1 MKHKKLVVGTSLA
14 ATAAIAAVTAPQ
26 VNAESYTVK
35 FGDTLSEL
43 ALQFNTTIEEIRDAN
58 NIQDINKIFAGETFE
73 IPTATKEA
81 APQHPVQTQEVK
93 ETAAVEHHE
102 EVQKDTHSALQ
113 NGVYTVLAGD
123 TLNRIAEEFG
133 TTAQAIRDLNGIQGD
148 LIFVGQP
155 LQVKV
160 GLVSTAKV
168 SDDQDD
174 EVIAEEYAKDAPST
188 EQAATSEYT
197 VVPGDTLTKI
207 AEAYGLNVEELQL
220 ANGLDSDFIYAG
232 QVLAVSPQ
240 AVSQAQKSQEKAEQ
254 ERQAQAAQEKA
265 VQEKAEQERQAQ
277 AAQEKAAQEKA
288 EQERQAQ
295 AAQEKAAQEKAEQ
308 ERQAQAAQEKAAQEA
323 QLREEARQKEAARQA
338 REAQKKEAV
347 AQPTAKIAQHGP
359 YNGSV
364 DPRNLAP
371 AGQCTAYVIN
381 RLYGLGRPVPG
392 MMGNANEWGAYAA
405 QYGLAVSNHPQVGTA
420 VSFPAGVAGAS
431 SYGHVGFV
439 EAVYPDGSFQ
449 ISEMNY
455 AGVSGVNYRTI
466 PAAVASSCQFINF

>member
-174 EVIAEEYAKDAPST
+174 EVIVEEDAPST

-197 VVPGDTLTKI
+197 VVPGDTLAKI

-240 AVSQAQKSQEKAEQ
+240 AVSQAQESQEKAEQERQAQAVQEKAAQEKAEQ

-265 VQEKAEQERQAQ
+265 VQEKAV
-277 AAQEKAAQEKA
+277 
-288 EQERQAQ
+288 
-295 AAQEKAAQEKAEQ
+295 QEKAAQEKAEQ

>member
-73 IPTATKEA
+73 IPTAT
-81 APQHPVQTQEVK
+81 K

-174 EVIAEEYAKDAPST
+174 EVIVEEYAKDAPST

-197 VVPGDTLTKI
+197 VVPGDTLAKI

-240 AVSQAQKSQEKAEQ
+240 AVSQAQKS
-254 ERQAQAAQEKA
+254 
-265 VQEKAEQERQAQ
+265 
-277 AAQEKAAQEKA
+277 
-288 EQERQAQ
+288 
-295 AAQEKAAQEKAEQ
+295 QEKAEQ

>member
-254 ERQAQAAQEKA
+254 ERQAQA
-265 VQEKAEQERQAQ
+265 V
-277 AAQEKAAQEKA
+277 QEKAAQEKA

>member
-174 EVIAEEYAKDAPST
+174 EVIVEEYAKDAPST
-188 EQAATSEYT
+188 EQVATSEYT
-197 VVPGDTLTKI
+197 VVPGDTLAKI

-254 ERQAQAAQEKA
+254 ERQAQE
-265 VQEKAEQERQAQ
+265 
-277 AAQEKAAQEKA
+277 
-288 EQERQAQ
+288 
-295 AAQEKAAQEKAEQ
+295 
-308 ERQAQAAQEKAAQEA
+308 AQEKAAQEA

>member
-254 ERQAQAAQEKA
+254 ERQAQA
-265 VQEKAEQERQAQ
+265 V
-277 AAQEKAAQEKA
+277 
-288 EQERQAQ
+288 
-295 AAQEKAAQEKAEQ
+295 
-308 ERQAQAAQEKAAQEA
+308 QEKAAQEA

>member
-254 ERQAQAAQEKA
+254 ERQAQA
-265 VQEKAEQERQAQ
+265 V
-277 AAQEKAAQEKA
+277 QEKAAQEKA

-295 AAQEKAAQEKAEQ
+295 AAQEKAEQ
-308 ERQAQAAQEKAAQEA
+308 ERQAQEAQEKAAQEA

>member
-295 AAQEKAAQEKAEQ
+295 AAQEKAEQ

-323 QLREEARQKEAARQA
+323 QLREEARQKEVARQA

>member
-174 EVIAEEYAKDAPST
+174 EVIVEEDAPST

-197 VVPGDTLTKI
+197 VVPGDTLAKI

-240 AVSQAQKSQEKAEQ
+240 AVSQAQESQEKAEQERQAQAVQEKAAQEKAEQ

-265 VQEKAEQERQAQ
+265 V
-277 AAQEKAAQEKA
+277 
-288 EQERQAQ
+288 
-295 AAQEKAAQEKAEQ
+295 QEKAAQEKAEQ

-338 REAQKKEAV
+338 RETQKKEAV

>member
-102 EVQKDTHSALQ
+102 EVQKDAHSALQ

-240 AVSQAQKSQEKAEQ
+240 AVSQAQKS
-254 ERQAQAAQEKA
+254 
-265 VQEKAEQERQAQ
+265 
-277 AAQEKAAQEKA
+277 
-288 EQERQAQ
+288 
-295 AAQEKAAQEKAEQ
+295 QEKAEQ

>member
-265 VQEKAEQERQAQ
+265 
-277 AAQEKAAQEKA
+277 
-288 EQERQAQ
+288 
-295 AAQEKAAQEKAEQ
+295 AQEKAEQ

>member
-323 QLREEARQKEAARQA
+323 QLREEARQKEVARQA

>member
-102 EVQKDTHSALQ
+102 EVQKDTRSALQ

-174 EVIAEEYAKDAPST
+174 EVIVEEYAEDTPST

-197 VVPGDTLTKI
+197 VVPGDTLAKI

-254 ERQAQAAQEKA
+254 ERQAQ
-265 VQEKAEQERQAQ
+265 
-277 AAQEKAAQEKA
+277 
-288 EQERQAQ
+288 
-295 AAQEKAAQEKAEQ
+295 AAQEKAEQ

>member
-188 EQAATSEYT
+188 GQAATSEYT

-254 ERQAQAAQEKA
+254 ERQAQA
-265 VQEKAEQERQAQ
+265 V
-277 AAQEKAAQEKA
+277 QEKAAQEKA

-295 AAQEKAAQEKAEQ
+295 AAQEKAEQ
-308 ERQAQAAQEKAAQEA
+308 ERQAQEAQEKAAQEA

>member
-73 IPTATKEA
+73 IPTAT
-81 APQHPVQTQEVK
+81 K

-174 EVIAEEYAKDAPST
+174 EVIVEEYAKDAPST

-197 VVPGDTLTKI
+197 VVPGDTLAKI

-240 AVSQAQKSQEKAEQ
+240 AVSQAQKS
-254 ERQAQAAQEKA
+254 
-265 VQEKAEQERQAQ
+265 QEKAEQERQAQ

-323 QLREEARQKEAARQA
+323 QLREEARQKEVARQA

>member
-174 EVIAEEYAKDAPST
+174 EVIVEEYAKDAPST

-197 VVPGDTLTKI
+197 VVPGDTLAKI

-240 AVSQAQKSQEKAEQ
+240 AVSQAQKS
-254 ERQAQAAQEKA
+254 
-265 VQEKAEQERQAQ
+265 QEKAEQERQAQ

>member
-174 EVIAEEYAKDAPST
+174 EVIVEEYAKDAPST

-197 VVPGDTLTKI
+197 VVPGDTLAKI

-254 ERQAQAAQEKA
+254 ERQAQAVQEKA
-265 VQEKAEQERQAQ
+265 AQEKAEQERQAQ

-295 AAQEKAAQEKAEQ
+295 AAQEKAEQ
-308 ERQAQAAQEKAAQEA
+308 ERQAQEAQEKAAQEA

>member
-73 IPTATKEA
+73 IPTAT
-81 APQHPVQTQEVK
+81 K

-174 EVIAEEYAKDAPST
+174 EVIVEEYAKDAPST

-197 VVPGDTLTKI
+197 VVPGDTLAKI

-240 AVSQAQKSQEKAEQ
+240 AVSQAQKS
-254 ERQAQAAQEKA
+254 
-265 VQEKAEQERQAQ
+265 QEKAEQERQAQ

-338 REAQKKEAV
+338 RAAQKKEAV

>member
-254 ERQAQAAQEKA
+254 ERQAQE
-265 VQEKAEQERQAQ
+265 
-277 AAQEKAAQEKA
+277 
-288 EQERQAQ
+288 
-295 AAQEKAAQEKAEQ
+295 
-308 ERQAQAAQEKAAQEA
+308 AQEKAAQEA

>member
-265 VQEKAEQERQAQ
+265 
-277 AAQEKAAQEKA
+277 AQEKA

-295 AAQEKAAQEKAEQ
+295 AAQEKAEQ

>member
-254 ERQAQAAQEKA
+254 ERQAQA
-265 VQEKAEQERQAQ
+265 VQD
-277 AAQEKAAQEKA
+277 KAAQEKA

-295 AAQEKAAQEKAEQ
+295 E
-308 ERQAQAAQEKAAQEA
+308 AQEKAAQEA

>member
-254 ERQAQAAQEKA
+254 ERQAQA
-265 VQEKAEQERQAQ
+265 VQD
-277 AAQEKAAQEKA
+277 KAAQEKA

-295 AAQEKAAQEKAEQ
+295 AAQEKAEQ
-308 ERQAQAAQEKAAQEA
+308 ERQAQEAQEKAAQEA

>member
-174 EVIAEEYAKDAPST
+174 EVIVEEYAKDAPST

-197 VVPGDTLTKI
+197 VVPGDTLAKI

-240 AVSQAQKSQEKAEQ
+240 AVSQAQKS
-254 ERQAQAAQEKA
+254 
-265 VQEKAEQERQAQ
+265 
-277 AAQEKAAQEKA
+277 
-288 EQERQAQ
+288 
-295 AAQEKAAQEKAEQ
+295 QEKAEQ

>member
-254 ERQAQAAQEKA
+254 ERQAQA
-265 VQEKAEQERQAQ
+265 V
-277 AAQEKAAQEKA
+277 QEKAAQEKA

-295 AAQEKAAQEKAEQ
+295 AAQEKAEQ
-308 ERQAQAAQEKAAQEA
+308 ERQAQEAQEKAAQEA

-405 QYGLAVSNHPQVGTA
+405 QYELAVSNHPQVGTA

>member
-73 IPTATKEA
+73 IPTAT
-81 APQHPVQTQEVK
+81 K

-174 EVIAEEYAKDAPST
+174 EVIVEEYAKDAPST

-197 VVPGDTLTKI
+197 VVPGDTLAKI

-240 AVSQAQKSQEKAEQ
+240 AVSQAQKS
-254 ERQAQAAQEKA
+254 
-265 VQEKAEQERQAQ
+265 QEKAEQERQAQ

>member
-174 EVIAEEYAKDAPST
+174 EVIVEEYAKDAPST

-197 VVPGDTLTKI
+197 VVPGDTLAKI

-240 AVSQAQKSQEKAEQ
+240 AVSQAQKS
-254 ERQAQAAQEKA
+254 
-265 VQEKAEQERQAQ
+265 QEKAEQERQAQ

-338 REAQKKEAV
+338 RAAQKKEAV

>member
-265 VQEKAEQERQAQ
+265 
-277 AAQEKAAQEKA
+277 AQEKA

-295 AAQEKAAQEKAEQ
+295 AAQEKAEQ
-308 ERQAQAAQEKAAQEA
+308 ERQAQEAQEKAAQEA

>member
-174 EVIAEEYAKDAPST
+174 EVIVEEYAKDAPST

-197 VVPGDTLTKI
+197 VVPGDTLAKI

-240 AVSQAQKSQEKAEQ
+240 AVSQAQKS
-254 ERQAQAAQEKA
+254 
-265 VQEKAEQERQAQ
+265 QEKAEQERQAQ

-347 AQPTAKIAQHGP
+347 AQSTAKIAQHGP

>member
-197 VVPGDTLTKI
+197 VVPGDTLAKI

-265 VQEKAEQERQAQ
+265 AQEKVEQERQAQ
-277 AAQEKAAQEKA
+277 AAQEKA

-295 AAQEKAAQEKAEQ
+295 E
-308 ERQAQAAQEKAAQEA
+308 AQEKAAQEA

>member
-73 IPTATKEA
+73 IPTAT
-81 APQHPVQTQEVK
+81 K

-174 EVIAEEYAKDAPST
+174 EVIVEEYAKDAPST

-197 VVPGDTLTKI
+197 VVPGDTLAKV

-240 AVSQAQKSQEKAEQ
+240 AVSQAQKS
-254 ERQAQAAQEKA
+254 
-265 VQEKAEQERQAQ
+265 QEKAEQERQAQ

>member
-197 VVPGDTLTKI
+197 VVPGDTLAKI

-265 VQEKAEQERQAQ
+265 
-277 AAQEKAAQEKA
+277 AQEKA

-308 ERQAQAAQEKAAQEA
+308 ERQAQVAQEKAAQEA

>member
-295 AAQEKAAQEKAEQ
+295 AAQEKAAQE
-308 ERQAQAAQEKAAQEA
+308 A

>member
-73 IPTATKEA
+73 IPTAT
-81 APQHPVQTQEVK
+81 K

-174 EVIAEEYAKDAPST
+174 EVIVEEYAKDAPST

-197 VVPGDTLTKI
+197 VVPGDTLAKI

-265 VQEKAEQERQAQ
+265 AQEKAEQERQAQ

>member
-265 VQEKAEQERQAQ
+265 
-277 AAQEKAAQEKA
+277 AQEKA

-308 ERQAQAAQEKAAQEA
+308 ERQAQEAQEKAAQEA

>member
-73 IPTATKEA
+73 IPTATKE
-81 APQHPVQTQEVK
+81 
-93 ETAAVEHHE
+93 TAAVEHHE
-102 EVQKDTHSALQ
+102 AVQKDTHSALQ

-174 EVIAEEYAKDAPST
+174 EVIVEEYAKDAPST

-197 VVPGDTLTKI
+197 VVPGDTLAKI

-240 AVSQAQKSQEKAEQ
+240 AVSQAQKS
-254 ERQAQAAQEKA
+254 
-265 VQEKAEQERQAQ
+265 
-277 AAQEKAAQEKA
+277 
-288 EQERQAQ
+288 
-295 AAQEKAAQEKAEQ
+295 QEKAEQ

>member
-102 EVQKDTHSALQ
+102 EIQKDTHSALQ

-174 EVIAEEYAKDAPST
+174 EVIVEEYAKDAPST
-188 EQAATSEYT
+188 EQVATSEYT
-197 VVPGDTLTKI
+197 VVPGDTLAKI

-265 VQEKAEQERQAQ
+265 
-277 AAQEKAAQEKA
+277 AQEKA

-295 AAQEKAAQEKAEQ
+295 AAQEKAAQEKVEQERQAQAAQEKAEQ
-308 ERQAQAAQEKAAQEA
+308 ERQAQEAQEKAAQEA

>member
-1 MKHKKLVVGTSLA
+1 M
-14 ATAAIAAVTAPQ
+14 
-26 VNAESYTVK
+26 
-35 FGDTLSEL
+35 
-43 ALQFNTTIEEIRDAN
+43 
-58 NIQDINKIFAGETFE
+58 
-73 IPTATKEA
+73 
-81 APQHPVQTQEVK
+81 
-93 ETAAVEHHE
+93 EHHE

-174 EVIAEEYAKDAPST
+174 EVIVEEYAKDAPST

-197 VVPGDTLTKI
+197 VVPGDTLAKI

-265 VQEKAEQERQAQ
+265 AQEKAEQERQAQ